1 MNQETPQ
8 SRETQSRETQ
18 PREASSNNRLRQML
32 GRHYGKL
39 VFAEFV
45 AVFVFGVF
53 VAWFLWGGS
62 ALSSSESEVELTPAA
77 AESEGPSLWT
87 CSMHPQIRSPNPGK
101 CPVCAMDLI
110 PVAKTSGGMRTLTV
124 GPDARA
130 LMSIET
136 VPVERRYVT
145 NTIPMVGKVDY
156 DETKLG
162 YITAWVSGRL
172 DQLYVDFTGVEVNKG
187 DHMVYIYSEELYA
200 AQDELIQ
207 ALKYETQR
215 PASANQLRVGTI
227 DMVESAREK
236 LRLLGLTEE
245 QVKEIAA
252 RQVPTARVTI
262 FSPVSGVVIE
272 KMRQEGERVRLGDR
286 IYTIA
291 DLRQVWVH
299 LDAYESDLP
308 WIRYGQE
315 VTITTEAY
323 PGEQF
328 HGRIAFI
335 QPVLNDKTRTV
346 KVRVNVPNEHGKLK
360 PQMFVHAIVRPKVAA
375 GGKVMDPELAGK
387 WISPMH
393 PEIVKDAPGKC
404 DICGMPL
411 VRAES
416 LGYVTPATDSQQP
429 PLVIPR
435 LAALITGT
443 RAVVYVE
450 LPVIHSAA
458 EPAFQ
463 TLSAVIDA
471 GDLDAIRDAFAT
483 YARMLDRPYD
493 QSGTQYARQ
502 LWGQYADRLSQ
513 QALAGQRA
521 QNANEVEEH
530 FTAIETVMNE
540 AREQFAPQG
549 QPTFE
554 GREIVLGPRAG
565 DYFLVRHGLQ
575 EGEMVVTQGN
585 FKIDSEI
592 QIQAK
597 PSMMTPEGG
606 GGGGDGDKTV
616 FPGAFYDQIRDL
628 EAAYKAVTK
637 SIEHGKL
644 NEITAAFRGYSQTL
658 DAVDVSLLTGKPR
671 IFWQE
676 ISMLLGNDGVEGSD
690 VTQLAE
696 ADRVYLLLKSRMRRM
711 RDQLGVAQVPQREV
725 DRIAV
730 GPEFQA
736 QLAKV
741 WNAYRL
747 IQQALAGDD
756 FGKAQQALNPLNAAI
771 VSIDAGTLEQSAQ
784 QVWHQE
790 HANLEKLFA
799 SMQAAKDLNGFRTE
813 FKPFS
818 DEIGVLAKA
827 FGFGQAA
834 SVYELHC
841 PMAFEGEGANW
852 YQDNDQPQNPYY
864 GASMLQCAD
873 RVEQIVN
880 EPVGE
885 AEDLPPIPPPVE

>member
-1 MNQETPQ
+1 MNQEA
-8 SRETQSRETQ
+8 RR
-18 PREASSNNRLRQML
+18 SSPNGRLRQLL

-39 VFAEFV
+39 VAAEFF
-45 AVFVFGVF
+45 AVFVLGIF

-62 ALSSSESEVELTPAA
+62 ASSSTENEVELTAA
-77 AESEGPSLWT
+77 SVESEGPTLWT
-87 CSMHPQIRSPNPGK
+87 CSMHPQIRSPKPGK
-101 CPVCAMDLI
+101 CPICAMDLI

-124 GPDARA
+124 GPDAKA

-145 NTIPMVGKVDY
+145 QTIPMVGKVDY

-162 YITAWVSGRL
+162 YITAWVGGRL
-172 DQLYVDFTGVEVNKG
+172 DRLYVDFTGVQVNKG
-187 DHMVYIYSEELYA
+187 DHMVYIYSEQLYA

-207 ALKYETQR
+207 ALKYAKER
-215 PASANQLRVGTI
+215 PAGTNRLRLGEI

-245 QVKEIAA
+245 QVKEIET
-252 RQVPTARVTI
+252 RQEPTARVTI

-272 KMRQEGERVRLGDR
+272 KLRQEGERVRLGDR

-315 VTITTEAY
+315 VTITTESY
-323 PGEQF
+323 PGEEF

-335 QPVLNDKTRTV
+335 QPVLDDKTRTV
-346 KVRVNVPNEHGKLK
+346 KVRVNVPNLKGKLK
-360 PQMFVHAIVRPKVAA
+360 PKMFVHAVVRPKVAA
-375 GGKVMDPELAGK
+375 GGRVMDSDLAGK

-393 PEIVKDAPGKC
+393 PEIIKDAPGEC

-416 LGYVTPATDSQQP
+416 LGYVESVTDSQQP

-435 LAALITGT
+435 LAALVTGT

-450 LPVIHSAA
+450 LPFIHSAA

-463 TLSAVIDA
+463 TLSAVIEDGDA
-471 GDLDAIRDAFAT
+471 DAIREAFGT

-493 QSGTQYARQ
+493 QPGTQYAKQ
-502 LWGQYADRLSQ
+502 LWNHYADQLSQ

-521 QNANEVEEH
+521 RNSQEVDAH
-530 FTAIETVMNE
+530 FTAIESVMDA

-554 GREIVLGPRAG
+554 GRQIVLGPRAG
-565 DYFLVRHGLQ
+565 DYFLVRRGVQ
-575 EGEMVVTQGN
+575 EGELVVTQGN

-606 GGGGDGDKTV
+606 GGGGSSKDKTV
-616 FPGAFYDQIRDL
+616 FPAAFYDQIRVL
-628 EAAYKAVTK
+628 ESAYKAVTQAVA
-637 SIEHGKL
+637 EGDVR
-644 NEITAAFRGYSQTL
+644 EVAAAFKGFSQAL
-658 DAVDVSLLTGKPR
+658 DAVDGSLLTGQPR
-671 IFWQE
+671 IFWKE

-690 VTQLAE
+690 VTQLAD
-696 ADRVYLLLKSRMRRM
+696 ADRVFLLLKGRMRRM
-711 RDQLGVAQVPQREV
+711 REQLGVAQVPARQVE
-725 DRIAV
+725 RIAV

-736 QLAKV
+736 QLSKV
-741 WNAYRL
+741 WNAYL
-747 IQQALAGDD
+747 PIQQALAGDD
-756 FGKAQQALNPLNAAI
+756 FGKAQQALGLFNAAI
-771 VSIDAGTLEQSAQ
+771 KSIDAGSLDQSAQ
-784 QVWHQE
+784 QVWHRE
-790 HANLEKLFA
+790 HANLEKLSA
-799 SMQAAKDLNGFRTE
+799 SIQAAKDINALRTQFR
-813 FKPFS
+813 PLS

-827 FGFGQAA
+827 FGFGQ
-834 SVYELHC
+834 SVPVYELHC

-852 YQDNDQPQNPYY
+852 YQSTDQPQNPYY

-873 RVEQIVN
+873 RVQQIVN
-880 EPVGE
+880 ESS
-885 AEDLPPIPPPVE
+885 AEVDDIPPLPPLIE